1 MENQLSCNDHLI
13 GLTDPILTEL
23 REIIMRDKRRF
34 EFSDTDSDNMLSQE
48 ELTFFLHPEESKRM
62 TSYLVKVCVTWHADV
77 AGRERSR
84 PLRGPMHKFVLS
96 PIYAGTI
103 SLNLYQTKKIHFRWK
118 YWKQWKGTF
127 HPRIIYLG
135 SRFLGYF
142 SSPSQLK

>member
-62 TSYLVKVCVTWHADV
+62 TSYLVKVCI
-77 AGRERSR
+77 
-84 PLRGPMHKFVLS
+84 P
-96 PIYAGTI
+96 
-103 SLNLYQTKKIHFRWK
+103 
-118 YWKQWKGTF
+118 
-127 HPRIIYLG
+127 
-135 SRFLGYF
+135 
-142 SSPSQLK
+142 